1 MIGASLS
8 PRDRRV
14 LAIGATT
21 VAILVAGSK
30 GVPAW
35 RSWVRDTRA
44 ESTELAREAARARGT
59 VAMSGELRDSL
70 SERRERLE
78 ELAPSVLEG
87 ETPAVAAGALA
98 ELLSNAA
105 AESNVRLGSVQ
116 LRTDTTSRS
125 TFSRVGVRADFTGD
139 IIGVASMLY
148 LLEGGA
154 ELLSIRELSIT
165 QPEPTAG
172 DDRPEAL
179 RVSLLVEGLMLP
191 AAKGRLP

>member
-14 LAIGATT
+14 LAIGAIT
-21 VAILVAGSK
+21 VAVLVAGSK
-30 GVPAW
+30 GMPAW
-35 RSWVRDTRA
+35 LSWVRDTRA
-44 ESTELAREAARARGT
+44 EAAELAREAARARSSVT
-59 VAMSGELRDSL
+59 TSGGLRDSL
-70 SERRERLE
+70 SARRARLG
-78 ELAPSVLEG
+78 ELAPSIIEG
-87 ETPAVAAGALA
+87 DTPAVAAGALL

-105 AESNVRLGSVQ
+105 EESNVRLGSVQ
-116 LRTDTTSRS
+116 LRTDTTSRA

-165 QPEPTAG
+165 QPEPAAG
-172 DDRPEAL
+172 DDRQEAL

-191 AAKGRLP
+191 AAKGALP

>member
-14 LAIGATT
+14 LAIGAIT
-21 VAILVAGSK
+21 VAVLVAGTK

-35 RSWVRDTRA
+35 LAWVRDTRVEA
-44 ESTELAREAARARGT
+44 TEFAREATRAQGS
-59 VAMSGELRDSL
+59 VATSGALRDSL
-70 SERRERLE
+70 AARRARLE
-78 ELAPSVLEG
+78 ELGPSIIES
-87 ETPAVAAGALA
+87 ESPAVAAGALA
-98 ELLSNAA
+98 EILSNAA

-125 TFSRVGVRADFTGD
+125 AFSRVGVRAEFTGD

-154 ELLSIRELSIT
+154 ELLAIRELSIT
-165 QPEPTAG
+165 QPEPAAG

-179 RVSLLVEGLMLP
+179 RVSLLVEGLMQRP
-191 AAKGRLP
+191 AKDGSR

>member
-1 MIGASLS
+1 MIGASLA

-14 LAIGATT
+14 LAIGAIT
-21 VAILVAGSK
+21 VTLLVAGTK
-30 GVPAW
+30 GIPAW

-44 ESTELAREAARARGT
+44 EAAELAREAARAQGS
-59 VAMSGELRDSL
+59 VAMAGALRDSL
-70 SERRERLE
+70 SARRARLE
-78 ELAPSVLEG
+78 ELAPSVVEG
-87 ETPAVAAGALA
+87 DTPAVAAGALA

-116 LRTDTTSRS
+116 LRTDTTSRA
-125 TFSRVGVRADFTGD
+125 TFSRVGLRADFTGD

-165 QPEPTAG
+165 QPEPAAG
-172 DDRPEAL
+172 NDRPEAL

-191 AAKGRLP
+191 GAKGGLP